1 MNWDMTFFITL
12 TSDVAEVIMKIGQMK
27 RQILSDWLY
36 LFPDFWQICQR
47 ATGEKLNLII
57 IMHE

>member
-1 MNWDMTFFITL
+1 MTFFITL

>member
-27 RQILSDWLY
+27 LKDKSWV
-36 LFPDFWQICQR
+36 
-47 ATGEKLNLII
+47 TGSTCSLNNIFDKSVNGLQVRN
-57 IMHE
+57 